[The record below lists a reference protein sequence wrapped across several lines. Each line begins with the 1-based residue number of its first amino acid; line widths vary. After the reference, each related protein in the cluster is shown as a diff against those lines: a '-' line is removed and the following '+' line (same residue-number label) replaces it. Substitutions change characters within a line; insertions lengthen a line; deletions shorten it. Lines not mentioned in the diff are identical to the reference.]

1 MTVAVTVTATIT
13 GQRRRGAAE
22 HELTLDLAPG
32 EVSARELIGA
42 AVAAQV
48 SAFRARA
55 QARTFVRVLTSH
67 GLRDDLE
74 QGAVRLGGPEFGKPD
89 VDLAAATDDALLAF
103 DDGIFKVFVDSD
115 EVEPGDKVRLE
126 DGASVLFLRL
136 VPLAG
141 G

>member
-32 EVSARELIGA
+32 EVSARELIEA

-48 SAFRARA
+48 TAFRARA
-55 QARTFVRVLTSH
+55 QARTFVRVLTPD

-89 VDLAAATDDALLAF
+89 VNLAVATDNALLAF
-103 DDGIFKVFVDSD
+103 GDGIFKVFVDSD
-115 EVEPGDKVRLE
+115 EVAPGDKVRLE